1 MPRGL
6 IPAILVAMLT
16 STACAPAFTGRW
28 DGSGEIGEAGYFS
41 FSLDF
46 VKGPGSG
53 EFRTDKSDVVAGPV
67 CQVVR
72 RDRHVEFVIASRS
85 GSADCASLSYP
96 LTFVGDFGQ
105 DVVTGSV
112 LERKTDGGE
121 RLVGVFRAFRVRK
134 EK

>member
-1 MPRGL
+1 MSRSL
-6 IPAILVAMLT
+6 IPAMVAILALV
-16 STACAPAFTGRW
+16 TACAPAFSGRW

-41 FSLDF
+41 FNLDF
-46 VKGPGSG
+46 TNGSG
-53 EFRTDKSDVVAGPV
+53 RGKFTADQSEVVAGPV

-72 RDRHVEFVIASRS
+72 RDRHVEFVIASRP
-85 GSADCASLSYP
+85 GSSDCGNLVYP

-112 LERKTDGGE
+112 LERKTEGGE
-121 RLVGVFRAFRVRK
+121 RLVGVFRAFRVRM